1 MNRLEAEMRY
11 MYRKTAYVGL
21 KCLIFV
27 HQVIQRASSQQTIDN
42 MLTLL
47 NEMDS
52 PLATEKIDQYLVGK
66 LVNPYKQYLKKL
78 ACRKQFTLC

>member
-1 MNRLEAEMRY
+1 
-11 MYRKTAYVGL
+11 MYRKTVYVGL

-27 HQVIQRASSQQTIDN
+27 HQVIQRASTHQTIQN

-47 NEMDS
+47 DEMGS
-52 PLATEKIDQYLVGK
+52 PLATEKIDHYLLGK

-78 ACRKQFTLC
+78 AYSKQQTLC